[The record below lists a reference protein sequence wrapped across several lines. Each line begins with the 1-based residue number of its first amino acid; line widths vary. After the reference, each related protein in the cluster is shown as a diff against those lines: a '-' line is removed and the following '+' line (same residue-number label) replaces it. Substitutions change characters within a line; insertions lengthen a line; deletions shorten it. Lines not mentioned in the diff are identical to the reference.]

1 MLKGNN
7 LVLIGAS
14 STIGGHFLK
23 EVNKQGVRCVAIGR
37 RPPRVPD
44 VPHIEG
50 DVTSLSSLTA
60 AAADA
65 FRLLGRVDTVLNFS
79 GTHHK
84 PMDLVKDNP
93 VDLMREFERVVQ
105 VNLTGAFLITA
116 VFSRR
121 LVAQRHG
128 HLIHL
133 CSNASRLSL
142 YGSYAYNA
150 SKHGLEGLIKTAAA
164 QLAPFG
170 VRVNGIAP
178 GTVET
183 DLNRQ
188 LLRGEGKA
196 GGLSARAASILAH
209 TPTKRFATL
218 EGITETVIAMCAPQ
232 RHLTGN
238 IVFCDDGYNVE
249 GHSWPEGNR
258 AVYDGADA
266 LDALYSRLEKEY
278 PHD

>member
-1 MLKGNN
+1 M
-7 LVLIGAS
+7 
-14 STIGGHFLK
+14 
-23 EVNKQGVRCVAIGR
+23 QGVHCVAIGR
-37 RPPRVPD
+37 KTSREFA

-50 DVTSLSSLTA
+50 DVTSLSSLTTA
-60 AAADA
+60 AAKA
-65 FRLLGRVDTVLNFS
+65 FRLLGRVDTVINFS

-84 PMDLVKDNP
+84 SMDLVKDNP
-93 VDLMREFERVVQ
+93 VDLLQEFERVVR
-105 VNLTGAFLITA
+105 VNLTGAFLITT
-116 VFSRR
+116 VFSRG
-121 LVAQRHG
+121 LVAQRYG

-150 SKHGLEGLIKTAAA
+150 SKHGLEGLIKTAAT

-183 DLNRQ
+183 DLNRRF
-188 LLRGEGKA
+188 LRDEGKPDA
-196 GGLSARAASILAH
+196 LSARAASILAH

-218 EGITETVIAMCAPQ
+218 EGISKTLLAMCIPQ

-238 IVFCDDGYNVE
+238 VVFCDDGYNVE
-249 GHSWPEGNR
+249 GHSWPEGNL
-258 AVYDGADA
+258 AVYGENDA
-266 LDALYSRLEKEY
+266 IDLLYSRLEKEY
-278 PHD
+278 SRD